1 MGNTEQFE
9 RIAAH
14 YDTPERIR
22 IARVITEAI
31 KSNAGITAGKTAIDF
46 GCGTG
51 LIGMDLHNQY
61 GSMVFLDTSTQ
72 MLQIVEDKLRLVD
85 AKNAVT
91 LCVEWETAD
100 PGGLCADHIFA
111 VQVPLH
117 IPQIEPLLQRLYDAL
132 TPDGELFLVDFD
144 KNEHVQSDLVNNGF
158 DQTALKDCLG
168 KIGFTDLHSWTF
180 YEGIGLFM
188 GQDASLFMLHAK
200 KPGTP

>member
-31 KSNAGITAGKTAIDF
+31 KSDLGITADKAAIDF

-91 LCVEWETAD
+91 LCVDWETAD
-100 PGGLCADHIFA
+100 PGGP
-111 VQVPLH
+111 VQGAKAS
-117 IPQIEPLLQRLYDAL
+117 R
-132 TPDGELFLVDFD
+132 PDGRRPP
-144 KNEHVQSDLVNNGF
+144 S
-158 DQTALKDCLG
+158 
-168 KIGFTDLHSWTF
+168 
-180 YEGIGLFM
+180 EGR
-188 GQDASLFMLHAK
+188 K
-200 KPGTP
+200 TT